1 MSQQKALPWREGVK
15 TATQGKP
22 EDHDRCS
29 LACVGGFSSLA
40 QPVFLSEGVSGSGVR
55 SDIMFGVSLANWPCL
70 WFCFSVVDVFLLSL
84 FFVFL
89 WLLLP
94 FAFFSARWCRVLMNP
109 SLRPSRVDGLQ
120 PDVCLRKWT
129 KQHSTTA
136 HTIQTQPKEASTDL
150 YITLCYK
157 QKYLIKKLFIVV
169 AFYVMHILPIWYIYV
184 L

>member
-1 MSQQKALPWREGVK
+1 MIRNDESAEGAALAGGGEDSNPRQTGGPWQMFFGLWWGVFLFGSTRFFCLK
-15 TATQGKP
+15 VFPGLGCAQTFKLTLSVVLFLRGWCLLAFFIFCVFI
-22 EDHDRCS
+22 CS
-29 LACVGGFSSLA
+29 L
-40 QPVFLSEGVSGSGVR
+40 
-55 SDIMFGVSLANWPCL
+55 
-70 WFCFSVVDVFLLSL
+70 
-84 FFVFL
+84 
-89 WLLLP
+89 
-94 FAFFSARWCRVLMNP
+94 FSAWWCRVLMNP
-109 SLRPSRVDGLQ
+109 SLCPSGVDGPQ

-169 AFYVMHILPIWYIYV
+169 AFYVMHILLMWYIYV

>member
-29 LACVGGFSSLA
+29 LACVGEFSSLA
-40 QPVFLSEGVSGSGVR
+40 QPVFFVWSCFWVWGVLRHS
-55 SDIMFGVSLANWPCL
+55 NWPCL

-89 WLLLP
+89 YAP
-94 FAFFSARWCRVLMNP
+94 FYLFFSAWWCRVLMNP
-109 SLRPSRVDGLQ
+109 GLCPSGVDGPQ

-129 KQHSTTA
+129 KQHFTTA

-157 QKYLIKKLFIVV
+157 QKYLIKKLFTVV
-169 AFYVMHILPIWYIYV
+169 AFYVMHILPMWYIYV